1 MHPVTRLQMLRFDP
15 VSRRYTGEV
24 ALVRADGSEGTVR
37 ASVLGHPGWPL
48 ERIARML
55 MGAARMQAA

>member
-1 MHPVTRLQMLRFDP
+1 MLRFDP

-24 ALVRADGSEGTVR
+24 AFTRADGSERAVR

-55 MGAARMQAA
+55 IGAARMRAA

>member
-1 MHPVTRLQMLRFDP
+1 MHPITRIQMLGFDP

-24 ALVRADGSEGTVR
+24 AFTCADGSERSVR
-37 ASVLGHPGWPL
+37 ASVLGHPSWPL

-55 MGAARMQAA
+55 IGAGRMRAA

>member
-24 ALVRADGSEGTVR
+24 ALTRADGSERTVC

-48 ERIARML
+48 ERVARML
-55 MGAARMQAA
+55 IGAARMQAA